1 VRDRGSSG
9 VPGERAREREK
20 NDGEIQM
27 WESREMENRSWTE
40 EEERRCRMCHEER
53 QTIEHMWSGCNEMRE
68 RERKE
73 RKEIL
78 NEDGRKLRWMKDIW
92 KRRER
97 IVILK
102 GGR

>member
-1 VRDRGSSG
+1 
-9 VPGERAREREK
+9 
-20 NDGEIQM
+20 
-27 WESREMENRSWTE
+27 
-40 EEERRCRMCHEER
+40 
-53 QTIEHMWSGCNEMRE
+53 MWSGCNEMRE

-78 NEDGRKLRWMKDIW
+78 NEDERKLRWMKEIW

-102 GGR
+102 GGRYK

>member
-1 VRDRGSSG
+1 
-9 VPGERAREREK
+9 
-20 NDGEIQM
+20 
-27 WESREMENRSWTE
+27 
-40 EEERRCRMCHEER
+40 
-53 QTIEHMWSGCNEMRE
+53 MRE

-78 NEDGRKLRWMKDIW
+78 NEDGRKLRCMKEIW

>member
-1 VRDRGSSG
+1 VQDVPRGKRD
-9 VPGERAREREK
+9 
-20 NDGEIQM
+20 DD
-27 WESREMENRSWTE
+27 
-40 EEERRCRMCHEER
+40 
-53 QTIEHMWSGCNEMRE
+53 MWSGCNEMRE

-78 NEDGRKLRWMKDIW
+78 NEDERKLRWMKEIW

-102 GGR
+102 GGRYK